1 MTIALLTASGT
12 GTRMGQDIPKQF
24 LHIQDKPVIVYT
36 MERFQNSPLI
46 DAIVVVTLPGWIE
59 FVRAYAKQ
67 FGITKL
73 KDIVAGG
80 ATGQDSI
87 YNGLMAIRAF
97 ASDDDVVMV
106 HDGNRT
112 MVDNAI
118 IADSLRVFNEKG
130 NAVAVIPCQEVI
142 FESDNPNEG
151 NNVLKREN
159 VWRTQTPHTFTL
171 GKLLWAHDEAQK
183 RGVAATVASCS
194 LLAQLGETI
203 YFSKGSEKNLKL
215 TTMDDI
221 DIFKAL
227 LSAEKSSWQK

>member
-1 MTIALLTASGT
+1 MTIALLTASGA
-12 GTRMGQDIPKQF
+12 GTRMGQNIPKQF
-24 LHIQDKPVIVYT
+24 LHIYDKPVIVYT

-59 FVRAYAKQ
+59 FVRAYSKQ

-73 KDIVAGG
+73 KDIVVGG
-80 ATGQDSI
+80 ATGQESI
-87 YNGLMAIRAF
+87 YNGLKAIRGF
-97 ASDDDVVMV
+97 ASEDDVVMV

-118 IADSLRVFNEKG
+118 IEDSLRVFNKKG

-142 FESDNPNEG
+142 FESENPHEG
-151 NNVLKREN
+151 RCVLKREN

-171 GKLLWAHDEAQK
+171 GKLLWAHSEAQK
-183 RGVAATVASCS
+183 RGIVTTAASCS

-227 LSAEKSSWQK
+227 LATEKSNWQK